1 MLYFNTDKVS
11 LETFLLLRGFTRYE
25 ATLSNGEKAVVYI
38 AKYEDGCPATYAVIA
53 MGDDFDDKIE
63 IGYWTPAKN
72 YSDDEFIKEVEENIE
87 DLYYNCTEKQ
97 CSIFEMFGI
106 VMEVTEND

>member
-1 MLYFNTDKVS
+1 MS
-11 LETFLLLRGFTRYE
+11 
-25 ATLSNGEKAVVYI
+25 
-38 AKYEDGCPATYAVIA
+38 
-53 MGDDFDDKIE
+53 DDFDDKIV
-63 IGYWTPAKN
+63 GYWTPAKN

-106 VMEVTEND
+106 VWG